1 MEFKPGMIVKLKVE
15 RKADFGY
22 FLTSEKVESE
32 DVLLHKRQVTEPIKV
47 GDTVEVFL
55 FHDHQGRLA
64 ATMEKPIVSLGNFN
78 WLEVVSINERDGVFL
93 YNGIDRDLFLSMD
106 DLGPDRALWPKVGDK
121 VPVSLIYDKKGRLMG
136 RLLRGTPIEETAAQA
151 PKTILNEEITGTIYS
166 FAEKGVFVMTE
177 EGYIAFLHFNETN
190 EDIHLGK
197 VITGRVT
204 FVRDDGKINISMQ
217 PKAHERRHDDADK
230 IYEFLEKREGGMPYT
245 DGSDPIIIKQ
255 KFGMSKGAFK
265 RAIGKL
271 LKEGKV
277 YQKDGWTDKKE

>member
-1 MEFKPGMIVKLKVE
+1 MEFKPGIIVKLKVA

-22 FLTSEKVESE
+22 FLTSEKVDSE
-32 DVLLHKRQVTEPIKV
+32 DVLLHKRQVTDPIEV

-64 ATMEKPIVSLGNFN
+64 ATMEKPIISLGKFD
-78 WLEVVSINERDGVFL
+78 WLKVVSVNERDGVFL

-121 VPVSLIYDKKGRLMG
+121 IPVSLIYDKKGRLMG
-136 RLLRGTPIEETAAQA
+136 RLLRGTPIEEAAELA

-166 FAEKGVFVMTE
+166 FAEKGVFVMTDQ
-177 EGYIAFLHFNETN
+177 GYVAFLHFNETT
-190 EDIHLGK
+190 DDLHLGK
-197 VITGRVT
+197 VITARVT

-230 IYEFLEKREGGMPYT
+230 IYDFLLKREGGMPYT
-245 DGSDPIIIKQ
+245 DNSDPMIIKQ
-255 KFGMSKGAFK
+255 KFDMSKGAFK

-271 LKEGKV
+271 LKEGKI
-277 YQKDGWTDKKE
+277 YQKDGWTYKKE

>member
-15 RKADFGY
+15 RKADFGF

-32 DVLLHKRQVTEPIKV
+32 DVLLHKRQVTDPIKV

-64 ATMEKPIVSLGNFN
+64 ATMEKPIVSLGNFD

-136 RLLRGTPIEETAAQA
+136 RLLRGTPIEETAALA

-166 FAEKGVFVMTE
+166 FAEKGVFVMTK
-177 EGYIAFLHFNETN
+177 EGYIAFLHFNEAN
-190 EDIHLGK
+190 EDLHLGK

-245 DGSDPIIIKQ
+245 DSSDPIIIKQ
-255 KFGMSKGAFK
+255 KFNMSKGAFK

-277 YQKDGWTDKKE
+277 YQKDGWTYKKE